1 MSENQYRF
9 ETLQLHAGQEQ
20 PDPATG
26 ARVTPI
32 YQTASFVF
40 KDAKQAADRFALRD
54 AGNIYGRLTNSTNA
68 ALEAR
73 AAALEGGTAAISL
86 ASGAAA
92 VTASV
97 LNVAGS
103 GDHIVAAS
111 TLYGGTVELFS
122 ETFKKLGITTTF
134 VDPDDPQNFEDAIQD
149 NTKVIF
155 F

>member
-86 ASGAAA
+86 VLRGAIYRPNIKQKRRII
-92 VTASV
+92 S
-97 LNVAGS
+97 
-103 GDHIVAAS
+103 
-111 TLYGGTVELFS
+111 
-122 ETFKKLGITTTF
+122 TTTIWSAEIIRRYF
-134 VDPDDPQNFEDAIQD
+134 NAH
-149 NTKVIF
+149 
-155 F
+155 